1 MLIKVIETNQLE
13 FWLIVK
19 LSSQNVV
26 KMVFLSQE

>member
-19 LSSQNVV
+19 LSGQNEV
-26 KMVFLSQE
+26 KMVALSQ